1 VSMSPKEFVAIT
13 EGNTERAKID
23 ILRALSIIEDQNGVL
38 DCKAYPT
45 FSRSARMN
53 GYGVIAALENQV
65 TFAKYVTNGGG
76 GVQPQG
82 WKIGLGPFKASGR
95 SIFEFVIL
103 LLVMAV
109 VVIHFRTVR
118 QGQKRIINEMG
129 VVVEEVQEVI
139 QP

>member
-1 VSMSPKEFVAIT
+1 MSMSPKEFVAIT

-65 TFAKYVTNGGG
+65 TFAKYVTNGGL
-76 GVQPQG
+76 QPQG
-82 WKIGLGPFKASGR
+82 WKIGFGPFKASGR
-95 SIFEFVIL
+95 SIFEFAIL

-118 QGQKRIINEMG
+118 QGQKRIIDEVN
-129 VVVEEVQEVI
+129 VVVEEVQEI
-139 QP
+139 IEP